1 MTPVDLTGITDRPQL
16 AAFDLSGFL
25 ISNFRFGKA
34 VTVAASLAA
43 ALGAAGC
50 VGGSNKALETFD
62 LAVPSVQQG
71 KRQQANVQIL
81 VAEPQALKILDSES
95 IVVRENAASV
105 AYLNGAQW
113 ADRLPKIVQTRL
125 VQAFENSRRF
135 GGVGRP
141 GEGLAIDYQIL
152 TDIRAFEIESGSPG
166 RAVVRISAK
175 LLNDRNGDVVASKM
189 FEAAVPASSGNP
201 GLVNALDAAFADVAA
216 DIVAWASATL

>member
-1 MTPVDLTGITDRPQL
+1 MTGTVITPFKFGKLLASAFLL
-16 AAFDLSGFL
+16 AALLAGSGCL
-25 ISNFRFGKA
+25 
-34 VTVAASLAA
+34 
-43 ALGAAGC
+43 
-50 VGGSNKALETFD
+50 GGSNKALDTFD
-62 LAVPSVQQG
+62 LAVPAVQQG

-95 IVVRENAASV
+95 IVIREDAASV
-105 AYLNGAQW
+105 AYLTGAQW

-152 TDIRAFEIESGSPG
+152 TDIRAFEIESGASG

-175 LLNDRNGDVVASKM
+175 LLNDRNGDVVASRV
-189 FEAAVPASSGNP
+189 FEAQAPATSGNV
-201 GLVNALDAAFADVAA
+201 GFVNALDAAFTQAA
-216 DIVAWASATL
+216 SEIVAWASATL

>member
-1 MTPVDLTGITDRPQL
+1 MIGTVITPSKIGKML
-16 AAFDLSGFL
+16 APAFML
-25 ISNFRFGKA
+25 
-34 VTVAASLAA
+34 ASL
-43 ALGAAGC
+43 LVISGC
-50 VGGSNKALETFD
+50 LGGSNKALDTFD

-95 IVVRENAASV
+95 IVIRENAASV
-105 AYLNGAQW
+105 AYLTGAQW

-152 TDIRAFEIESGSPG
+152 TDIRAFEIESGSSG
-166 RAVVRISAK
+166 MAVVRISAK
-175 LLNDRNGDVVASKM
+175 LLNDRNGDVVGSKI
-189 FEAAVPASSGNP
+189 FEAKAPASSGNA
-201 GLVNALDAAFADVAA
+201 GFVNALDAAFAQVASE
-216 DIVAWASATL
+216 IVAWASASL

>member
-1 MTPVDLTGITDRPQL
+1 MTGTVSTPWKIGKML
-16 AAFDLSGFL
+16 ASAFML
-25 ISNFRFGKA
+25 
-34 VTVAASLAA
+34 ASL
-43 ALGAAGC
+43 LVISGC
-50 VGGSNKALETFD
+50 LGGSNKALDTFD

-95 IVVRENAASV
+95 IVIRENAASV
-105 AYLNGAQW
+105 AYLTGAQW

-152 TDIRAFEIESGSPG
+152 TDIRAFEIQSGSSG

-175 LLNDRNGDVVASKM
+175 LLNDRNGDVVASKI
-189 FEAAVPASSGNP
+189 FEAQAPATSGNA
-201 GLVNALDAAFADVAA
+201 GFVNALDAAFTQAA
-216 DIVAWASATL
+216 SEIVAWASATL

>member
-1 MTPVDLTGITDRPQL
+1 LIGTVITPWKIGKLL
-16 AAFDLSGFL
+16 ASAFML
-25 ISNFRFGKA
+25 
-34 VTVAASLAA
+34 ASLLAVS
-43 ALGAAGC
+43 GC
-50 VGGSNKALETFD
+50 LGGSNKAIDTFD
-62 LAVPSVQQG
+62 LAVPAVQQG

-81 VAEPQALKILDSES
+81 IAEPQALKILDSES

-105 AYLNGAQW
+105 AYLTGAQW

-152 TDIRAFEIESGSPG
+152 TDIRAFEIESGSSG

-175 LLNDRNGDVVASKM
+175 LLNDRNGDVLGSKI
-189 FEAAVPASSGNP
+189 FEAQAAAASGNA
-201 GLVNALDAAFADVAA
+201 GFVNALDDAFAQVASE
-216 DIVAWASATL
+216 IVAWASASL

>member
-1 MTPVDLTGITDRPQL
+1 MTPANPTGNTGKPQRT
-16 AAFDLSGFL
+16 AFDLSGFAI
-25 ISNFRFGKA
+25 ISFRFGRTLA
-34 VTVAASLAA
+34 VAALLVA

-62 LAVPSVQQG
+62 LAVPSIQQG

-95 IVVRENAASV
+95 IVVRDNAASV

-189 FEAAVPASSGNP
+189 FEAQTSAAAGNP
-201 GLVNALDAAFADVAA
+201 GLVNALDAAFAEVAA